1 MTRPTW
7 GALPALLVLG
17 WAAPAAADDPQLEL
31 ELDLSAPKPPRELR
45 PTLLVLGV
53 AAGDDDAASAERA
66 TALEAELFRA
76 LDRSESF
83 RAVLAPSSVTRLG
96 DRAGRARSCADYA
109 CFDET
114 SRALQADRA
123 VRLTV
128 ERSSTGSLVTLYGY
142 DPGFSAIV
150 TVSQDS
156 QERSTR
162 PARSRAQRN
171 REFLE
176 NVGPFLRSSLAKL
189 ATPNGRV
196 SLRCSDPGAAV
207 TVDGIAAGLGPQ
219 ELILQRGLHSIRVT
233 SGGALPFE
241 AQVSVI
247 ALQTTRL
254 DARLDPKPPDPSSL
268 PPAPL
273 VPLLRRPGL
282 YVAASGVVLAIVGV
296 ILGQIAAGVGAKLSQ
311 GGDPVGVTRSQA
323 KAATAEATLANLLVP
338 MGLVAAAG
346 GATWL
351 LLQGPPPSTPLAG
364 GGGAARW

>member
-1 MTRPTW
+1 MSRTTW
-7 GALPALLVLG
+7 GALPALLLLG
-17 WAAPAAADDPQLEL
+17 WAVRAAAGEPQLEL

-53 AAGDDDAASAERA
+53 SAADDDAASAERA

-76 LDRSESF
+76 LDRSEDF
-83 RAVLAPSSVTRLG
+83 RAVLAPSTLARLG
-96 DRAGRARSCADYA
+96 DRASRARSCADYA

-114 SRALQADRA
+114 ARALQADRA

-128 ERSSTGSLVTLYGY
+128 ERSSSGSLVTLYGY

-150 TVSQDS
+150 TVAQDS
-156 QERSTR
+156 PARSTR
-162 PARSRAQRN
+162 TARSRAQQN

-189 ATPNGRV
+189 GTPNGRL
-196 SLRCSDPGAAV
+196 SLRCADPGAAV
-207 TVDGIAAGLGPQ
+207 TVDGVAAGLGAQ
-219 ELILQRGLHSIRVT
+219 ELILQRGLHTVRVT
-233 SGGALPFE
+233 SAGALPFE

-254 DARLDPKPPDPSSL
+254 DVRLDPKPPDPASL
-268 PPAPL
+268 PPAPPA
-273 VPLLRRPGL
+273 PLLRRPGL
-282 YVAASGVVLAIVGV
+282 YVAAGGVVLAIVGV
-296 ILGQIAAGVGAKLSQ
+296 ILGQIAAGVGATLSQ
-311 GGDPVGVTRSQA
+311 GGDPVGVTRAQA

-346 GATWL
+346 GATWV
-351 LLQGPPPSTPLAG
+351 LLQGPLPSTALAG
-364 GGGAARW
+364 GGGSARW